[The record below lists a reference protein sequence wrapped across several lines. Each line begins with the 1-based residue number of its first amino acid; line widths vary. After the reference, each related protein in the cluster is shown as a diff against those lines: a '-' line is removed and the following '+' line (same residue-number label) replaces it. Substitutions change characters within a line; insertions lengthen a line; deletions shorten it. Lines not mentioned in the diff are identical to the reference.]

1 MRLGWRMERDLLA
14 LKLFYLMALTGIDG
28 RRGGAQK
35 SIKTEK
41 GRDKIITIT
50 SSP

>member
-28 RRGGAQK
+28 RRGEGTK
-35 SIKTEK
+35 EHK
-41 GRDKIITIT
+41 D
-50 SSP
+50 